1 LLGLLLRCSFLRGH
15 GWRCWDVSRRGG
27 LLFFGWLCSN
37 RLLAAGLLPL
47 RLFGCL
53 LGVQLLLFSGGG
65 CRLSGR
71 CWRGRLLFLGCGGRS
86 VGGVGPLSR
95 RLLWLGL
102 RWCRLLS
109 SLRVSLA
116 SRLGFLFLLERRRDA
131 HPADIHRR
139 AACVLRGR
147 SWGLPARGEVK
158 TTLGLVVARGRLLL
172 DLRRLLE
179 GDLLGLLA
187 AQAQDD
193 DDRHDGGQHHQANEY
208 PDENVHNP

>member
-15 GWRCWDVSRRGG
+15 GWRCWDVGRRGG
-27 LLFFGWLCSN
+27 LLFCGWLCSN

-53 LGVQLLLFSGGG
+53 LGVRLLLFSGGG

-116 SRLGFLFLLERRRDA
+116 SAGLPFPPRKA
-131 HPADIHRR
+131 P
-139 AACVLRGR
+139 GR
-147 SWGLPARGEVK
+147 SPRRYPSSGGLRPPRSE
-158 TTLGLVVARGRLLL
+158 LGTPRQR
-172 DLRRLLE
+172 
-179 GDLLGLLA
+179 
-187 AQAQDD
+187 
-193 DDRHDGGQHHQANEY
+193 
-208 PDENVHNP
+208 